1 MLSLIVGFFPV
12 LFICVVLHLFTFG
25 YEPTEVLLQYSA
37 YIFAVAFMFR
47 KVPFRFTS
55 ADFTVIGFC
64 VVSMTTALSLLCLI
78 NFYAGISYASLF
90 LPNLVVGAFSVFFKT
105 VHCAGSIPIDTST
118 VMSAAKVTTIVVL
131 GSLGVVNAYLSMHSL
146 KAQAKGAFKC
156 T

>member
-1 MLSLIVGFFPV
+1 
-12 LFICVVLHLFTFG
+12 
-25 YEPTEVLLQYSA
+25 
-37 YIFAVAFMFR
+37 MFR

-78 NFYAGISYASLF
+78 DLYAGISYTSLF
-90 LPNLVVGAFSVFFKT
+90 LPNLVVSAFSVFFKT

-131 GSLGVVNAYLSMHSL
+131 GSLGAVNAYLPMHSL

>member
-37 YIFAVAFMFR
+37 YIIAVAFMFR

-90 LPNLVVGAFSVFFKT
+90 LPNLVAALASFSKRFT
-105 VHCAGSIPIDTST
+105 VPVQFLLT
-118 VMSAAKVTTIVVL
+118 L
-131 GSLGVVNAYLSMHSL
+131 QPWW
-146 KAQAKGAFKC
+146 AQQRLPLLLY
-156 T
+156 